1 MHKPV
6 GNPTTFFS
14 MIWQA
19 LCLNPTVYAG
29 IQSAPGGLGF
39 AVAVVL
45 LAGFSE
51 AVGQSLVLFLNR
63 VRPARFGLA
72 LLIATLSHIAGYVIW
87 TLTIWV
93 AAGLLFGVH
102 APLLAVASAVGLA
115 YAPQIFSFFILT
127 PYFGNA
133 FSVLLSL
140 WSMLAVVMAVRIGVG
155 LQTWQAVLVA
165 SLGWLLLQVMQR
177 TIGLPLL
184 HIQRWMAARAAGVTL
199 DLRPRDVLRLRRH
212 RARTWYTQL
221 ESWHRRRGFIG
232 LPPEQ
237 TPVGG
242 QTHVHRT
249 P

>member
-1 MHKPV
+1 MTLGDPS
-6 GNPTTFFS
+6 TFFS
-14 MIWQA
+14 TIWQA
-19 LCLNPTVYAG
+19 LRLNPTVYASV
-29 IQSAPGGLGF
+29 QDAPGGMAI

-51 AVGQSLVLFLNR
+51 AVGQSLVLFLNH

-72 LLIATLSHIAGYVIW
+72 LLLATLSHIAGYVIW
-87 TLTIWV
+87 TLTIWL
-93 AAGLLFGVH
+93 AAGLLFGVR

-127 PYFGNA
+127 PYLGNA

-140 WSMLAVVMAVRIGVG
+140 WSMLAVVLAVRIGVG
-155 LQTWQAVLVA
+155 LQTWQAVVVA
-165 SLGWLLLQVMQR
+165 GMGWLLLQVMRR
-177 TIGLPLL
+177 TIGLPVL
-184 HIQRWMAARAAGVTL
+184 HIQRWMAAHAAGVAL
-199 DLRPRDVLRLRRH
+199 DVRPRDVLNLRRH

-221 ESWHRRRGFIG
+221 ESWRRRRGFIV
-232 LPPEQ
+232 LPPDQ